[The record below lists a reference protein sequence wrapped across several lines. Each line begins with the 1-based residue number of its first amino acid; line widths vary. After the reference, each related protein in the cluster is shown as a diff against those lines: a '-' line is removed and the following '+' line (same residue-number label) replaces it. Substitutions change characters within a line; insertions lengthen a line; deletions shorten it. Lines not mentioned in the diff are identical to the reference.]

1 MRQLNL
7 PTRLVAILE
16 DNKPATAGAS
26 RANRPLKT
34 LRVIPISL
42 LYEDSGC
49 RFSAA
54 VPSRTNRL
62 VGTIGVTP
70 ISQLCEDSGVYF
82 QLCFSVQLVCREKP
96 VC

>member
-34 LRVIPISL
+34 LRMIP
-42 LYEDSGC
+42 
-49 RFSAA
+49 
-54 VPSRTNRL
+54 
-62 VGTIGVTP
+62 
-70 ISQLCEDSGVYF
+70 GVYF
-82 QLCFSVQLVCREKP
+82 LLGFAVQLFCFSVKIGCLDKP